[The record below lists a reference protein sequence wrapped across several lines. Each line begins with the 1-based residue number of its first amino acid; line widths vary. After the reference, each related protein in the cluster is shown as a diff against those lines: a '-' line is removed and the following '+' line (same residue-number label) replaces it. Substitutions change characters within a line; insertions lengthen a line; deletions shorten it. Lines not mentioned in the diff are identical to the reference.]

1 MNTETRESK
10 TFQGNKIIKLK
21 TQQDGKTSVKQK
33 HETLRKNIIE
43 INQNYDNHDTLQVL
57 EMPELADTMDIR

>member
-1 MNTETRESK
+1 MHPMNTETRESK
-10 TFQGNKIIKLK
+10 TVQGNKIIKLK

-33 HETLRKNIIE
+33 HETLRKNTIE
-43 INQNYDNHDTLQVL
+43 INQNYYNRVL